1 MVISQNN
8 CQHKTFLGDEQWG
21 EVDGEKHREKRLPL
35 NAKVFEKEVIF
46 QEFDFE
52 TSDLEFEVSKSS
64 IRKHTTSCD
73 EGVFYFHYYLA
84 TSTTD

>member
-8 CQHKTFLGDEQWG
+8 CQYKTFLGDEQWG
-21 EVDGEKHREKRLPL
+21 EVDGIKHREKRLPL

-52 TSDLEFEVSKSS
+52 TSDLELEVLNQPSK
-64 IRKHTTSCD
+64 RTQL
-73 EGVFYFHYYLA
+73 YYLA
-84 TSTTD
+84 SSMTE